1 MAANNINND
10 ILRALQAQVDA
21 LQALVAAQG
30 QPRQLWLF
38 KGTQFE
44 GGEGS
49 AALRDF
55 INNLANQWAANTQ
68 D

>member
-21 LQALVAAQG
+21 LRALVAAQG
-30 QPRQLWLF
+30 QPQQLRLF